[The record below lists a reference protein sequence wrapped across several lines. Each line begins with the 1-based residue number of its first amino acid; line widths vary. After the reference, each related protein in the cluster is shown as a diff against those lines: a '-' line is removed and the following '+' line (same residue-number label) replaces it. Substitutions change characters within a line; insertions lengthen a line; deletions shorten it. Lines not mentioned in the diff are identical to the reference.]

1 VVRQRGGLIV
11 DVDVRVSGIEVKMI
25 VDSYINL
32 LR

>member
-1 VVRQRGGLIV
+1 MVRQRGGLIV